1 MFQQARF
8 LSIRTAYRFRLSS
21 FSSLKDWLAVVVKLK
36 RVFPRLK
43 EGVKKR
49 RLGFGH
55 QSVLALARTSSDSTI
70 LAIASGDD
78 APTLV
83 AFVPSVPAKVGAS
96 RCCA

>member
-55 QSVLALARTSSDSTI
+55 PSVLALARTSSDSSI
-70 LAIASGDD
+70 LAIASGRNF
-78 APTLV
+78 PT
-83 AFVPSVPAKVGAS
+83 
-96 RCCA
+96 